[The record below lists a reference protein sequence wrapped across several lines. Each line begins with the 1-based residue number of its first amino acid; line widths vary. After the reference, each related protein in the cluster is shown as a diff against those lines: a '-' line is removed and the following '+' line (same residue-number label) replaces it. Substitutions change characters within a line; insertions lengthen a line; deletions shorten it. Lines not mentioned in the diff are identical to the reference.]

1 MSDTRTL
8 LPLKREI
15 LSEQVVRI
23 ISDGLLSERFQPG
36 VRLVESDIAQQLGI
50 SRSPV
55 REALAEL
62 EKQGLVDR
70 KTGRGATVRQWT
82 VRDIEEVFYVRSEL
96 EGCAVRLATERVR
109 RRDLEGLNTIV
120 ARMWEA
126 VKAND
131 ISALNELDLE
141 FHSEIWRLSGN
152 GFLERVLNGLR
163 LQLRIIMALNQ
174 EIHPRLEEIPEIHQE
189 MVDVIGSSDPER
201 AELVMK
207 AHFKDSVA
215 RMMQAAPARMTR
227 DAKLAPANK
236 QAPPE
241 EEKGTAATD

>member
-1 MSDTRTL
+1 MSDKETL

-62 EKQGLVDR
+62 EKQGLIER

-82 VRDIEEVFYVRSEL
+82 VRDIEEVFFVRSVL

-109 RRDLEGLNTIV
+109 QRDLEVLNKIV

-131 ISALNELDLE
+131 ISTLNELDLE
-141 FHSEIWRLSGN
+141 FHNEIWRLSGN
-152 GFLERVLNGLR
+152 NFLERVLNGLR

-174 EIHPRLEEIPEIHQE
+174 EIHPRLDEIAEIHQE

-201 AELVMK
+201 AERVMK
-207 AHFKDSVA
+207 AHFKDAVA

-227 DAKLAPANK
+227 DADPAAGND
-236 QAPPE
+236 QARPE
-241 EEKGTAATD
+241 KEESSSATD